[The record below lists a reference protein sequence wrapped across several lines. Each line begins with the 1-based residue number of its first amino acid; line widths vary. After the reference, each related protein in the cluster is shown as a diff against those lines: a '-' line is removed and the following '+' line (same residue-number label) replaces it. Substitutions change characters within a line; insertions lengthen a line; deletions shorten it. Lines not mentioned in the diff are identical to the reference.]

1 MHNHFAVKFV
11 ALLLTVLL
19 ICTCAVT
26 GLGILALN
34 ETGLYRRSVEE
45 AYLEYLRSHA
55 QLYGDNILQHSLSQ
69 DLGGA
74 TPEMTES
81 FYGGYLNSPAFRWDR
96 VGYTLRDDTGQ
107 VIEFREMPGGEKAAL
122 RFSIPA
128 TGTYLKIHD
137 TVTPDEYEA
146 TVAAQDRNSG
156 RGYAIVAQEYMILDT
171 IPPEGAEIHNVSVSY
186 SDSSEGVSSPESLG
200 TLRHNTEGRAVFT
213 GNGELLEPS
222 DRTVTH
228 ILFENN
234 DLGILY
240 EASCPTGVG
249 VLYDDGTGNTVFEA
263 LVAGPQFADR
273 GISADAE
280 TPEASLPAEYQ
291 QLRYYDGAR
300 GTEMVAMFTLEPMP
314 AYTVEVVLA
323 ENALYDEYG
332 WVLLRL
338 LYQNKDRL
346 LPVLGVSLV
355 LLIFC
360 TVYLCCAAARKPG
373 TEERRAG
380 GMNRFPLDAYALLAF
395 GGITALAVLGVEGM
409 RYLIDGSLEVA
420 LCFGGAMLFLAATL
434 LVAFCFAFVAQLKTP
449 EGYFWRNSLCFR
461 VLDLGM
467 KLFIR
472 FLRLLRVVWREAV
485 VRKLLPVLRGLW
497 KWALGIVR
505 GCVRLLV
512 RVLRRIWR
520 SFANLVALLPLA
532 WQWFLGGIAMVGSL
546 FIAFASR
553 SEGMVVLSLVL
564 CICMILYGTRAFG
577 ILLASVKRM
586 GRGELDRKVEDP
598 MLIGSFRD
606 FAEGLNSLAGV
617 AVVAAQKQLKSERMK
632 TELITNVSHDIKTPL
647 TSIINY
653 VDLLEKPHTG
663 EQRKEYLE
671 VISRQSQRL
680 KKLIDDL
687 MDMSKAS
694 TGNMAVDI
702 GTVDAGEA
710 VNQALG
716 EFSEK
721 LEKAGLVSVFHKPEE
736 PVYIKADGALTWRVL
751 SNLLGNAVKYALPGT
766 RLYLDLAKVEGNVV
780 ISLKNISREELNVE
794 AEELL
799 ERFVRGDISR
809 NTDGSGLGLNIAK
822 SLMELQHGTLN
833 LLVDGDLF
841 KVTLIFPAA

>member
-1 MHNHFAVKFV
+1 MHNHFAVKFL

-19 ICTCAVT
+19 LCTCAVT
-26 GLGILALN
+26 GIGILALN
-34 ETGLYRRSVEE
+34 ETGLYRQSVEE
-45 AYLEYLRSHA
+45 AYLEYIRGHA
-55 QLYGDNILQHSLSQ
+55 QSYGDNILHHSLSQ

-74 TPEMTES
+74 TPEMTEA
-81 FYGGYLNSPAFRWDR
+81 FYGSFHYYGVFNWGK
-96 VGYTLRDDTGQ
+96 VGYTLRDESGQ
-107 VIEFREMPGGEKAAL
+107 VIEYREMPGGEKAAL

-186 SDSSEGVSSPESLG
+186 IDSSEGVSSPESLG
-200 TLRHNTEGRAVFT
+200 TLRRNAEGRAVFT

-263 LVAGPQFADR
+263 LVAGPQFAER

-373 TEERRAG
+373 TEDRRAG
-380 GMNRFPLDAYALLAF
+380 GMNRFPLDAYGLLAF
-395 GGITALAVLGVEGM
+395 GGMIALALLGVEGI
-409 RYLIDGSLEVA
+409 RYLMDGSLQVA
-420 LCFGGAMLFLAATL
+420 LWFGGTMLFLAATL

-449 EGYFWRNSLCFR
+449 EGYFWSNSLCFR
-461 VLDLGM
+461 VLNLG
-467 KLFIR
+467 IR
-472 FLRLLRVVWREAV
+472 LGIRGFRW
-485 VRKLLPVLRGLW
+485 LLPLVRRTW
-497 KWALGIVR
+497 RWTLGIIR

-512 RVLRRIWR
+512 RILRRIWR

-532 WQWFLGGIAMVGSL
+532 WQWFLGGIAMMGSL
-546 FIAFASR
+546 FIAFMSR
-553 SEGMVVLSLVL
+553 SEGMVVLSIVFCVGL
-564 CICMILYGTRAFG
+564 IFYGTRAFG
-577 ILLASVKRM
+577 ILLAAVKRM
-586 GRGELDRKVEDP
+586 GRGELDRQVEDP
-598 MLIGSFRD
+598 MLIGSFREFGD
-606 FAEGLNSLAGV
+606 ALNSLAGV

-653 VDLLEKPHTG
+653 VDLLEKPHTE
-663 EQRKEYLE
+663 EQRKQYLE
-671 VISRQSQRL
+671 VLSRQSQRL

-687 MDMSKAS
+687 MEMSKAS
-694 TGNMAVDI
+694 SGNMAVEI
-702 GTVDAGEA
+702 ITLDAGET
-710 VNQALG
+710 VYQALG

-736 PVYIKADGALTWRVL
+736 PIFMKADGALAWRVL

-766 RLYLDLAKVEGNVV
+766 RLYLDLTKVEGNVV
-780 ISLKNISREELNVE
+780 ISMKNISREELNVE

-809 NTDGSGLGLNIAK
+809 NTEGSGLGLNIAK